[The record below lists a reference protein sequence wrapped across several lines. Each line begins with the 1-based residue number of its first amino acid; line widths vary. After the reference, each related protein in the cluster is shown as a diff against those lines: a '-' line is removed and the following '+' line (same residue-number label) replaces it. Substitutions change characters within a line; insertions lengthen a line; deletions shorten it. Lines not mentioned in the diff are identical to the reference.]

1 MPASAAG
8 NSMRRTGSALYSG
21 ARRRGFYAK
30 QRQIAAEMAT
40 LAASGWATE
49 PQPRKAVA
57 GREIINLAI
66 ENGVLE
72 TETA

>member
-1 MPASAAG
+1 MG
-8 NSMRRTGSALYSG
+8 RFGVGHR
-21 ARRRGFYAK
+21 
-30 QRQIAAEMAT
+30 
-40 LAASGWATE
+40 